1 MNECSANIHL
11 YSGYDWYR
19 TRKTIEDETKAM
31 RKRLE
36 KIRQLLATGQT
47 ADGSIEQTNSVLFNS
62 VHLGLSSNADE
73 WDTGALIAAI
83 DQELDDELE
92 TATQSSWQ
100 SFAPRTE
107 SPQPKPKIKSK
118 RPKKLTRANKA
129 SVEICLEGWKAEVD
143 NFRDDEPL
151 ASRVFATV
159 RDLQILD
166 HMKTSTW
173 KKFLTSMRSDSRG
186 NVRETD
192 SSMVRFELRNVKPVV
207 GLRDE
212 EARLRVRIVVLGWC
226 SMNQFVP
233 VA

>member
-1 MNECSANIHL
+1 
-11 YSGYDWYR
+11 
-19 TRKTIEDETKAM
+19 M

-36 KIRQLLATGQT
+36 KIRQLLATGQ
-47 ADGSIEQTNSVLFNS
+47 APDDSIEQTSAVLFSS
-62 VHLGLSSNADE
+62 VHLGLSSDTDE

-83 DQELDDELE
+83 DQELDDDLE

-107 SPQPKPKIKSK
+107 GSQSKPKIKSK
-118 RPKKLTRANKA
+118 RLKKLTRANKA
-129 SVEICLEGWKAEVD
+129 SVEICLQGLRAEVD

-159 RDLQILD
+159 RDLEILD

-192 SSMVRFELRNVKPVV
+192 SSMVRFELRNIRPVAS
-207 GLRDE
+207 LRDE
-212 EARLRVRIVVLGWC
+212 EARLRVRVAVLGLWFNLSIHPC
-226 SMNQFVP
+226 SSKCYLSNSMLIKTPLIF
-233 VA
+233 

>member
-1 MNECSANIHL
+1 
-11 YSGYDWYR
+11 
-19 TRKTIEDETKAM
+19 M

-47 ADGSIEQTNSVLFNS
+47 ADDSIEQTSAMLFNS
-62 VHLGLSSNADE
+62 VHLGLSSDTEE

-107 SPQPKPKIKSK
+107 APQPKPKVKSK
-118 RPKKLTRANKA
+118 RPKKLSRANKA
-129 SVEICLEGWKAEVD
+129 SVEICLEGLRIETD

-151 ASRVFATV
+151 ASRVFATA
-159 RDLQILD
+159 RDLEILD

-192 SSMVRFELRNVKPVV
+192 SSMIRFELRNVKPVAD
-207 GLRDE
+207 LRDE
-212 EARLRVRIVVLGWC
+212 EARLRVSVVELDWWFKLSIRPC
-226 SMNQFVP
+226 SLKCSLLNSMLIKMP
-233 VA
+233 STS

>member
-1 MNECSANIHL
+1 M
-11 YSGYDWYR
+11 
-19 TRKTIEDETKAM
+19 IEDESKVM

-47 ADGSIEQTNSVLFNS
+47 ADDSIEQTSAVLFNS
-62 VHLGLSSNADE
+62 VHLGLSSDIDE

-100 SFAPRTE
+100 SFAPRAEALQPST
-107 SPQPKPKIKSK
+107 PKPKVKSK

-129 SVEICLEGWKAEVD
+129 SVEVCLEGLRAEVD

-151 ASRVFATV
+151 TSRVFATV
-159 RDLQILD
+159 RDLEILD
-166 HMKTSTW
+166 HMRTSTW

-192 SSMVRFELRNVKPVV
+192 SSMVRFELRSVKPVAS
-207 GLRDE
+207 LRDE
-212 EARLRVRIVVLGWC
+212 EARLRVRVIVLG
-226 SMNQFVP
+226 
-233 VA
+233 

>member
-1 MNECSANIHL
+1 
-11 YSGYDWYR
+11 
-19 TRKTIEDETKAM
+19 M

-36 KIRQLLATGQT
+36 KIRQLLAKGQT
-47 ADGSIEQTNSVLFNS
+47 PDDSIEQTSAVLFNS
-62 VHLGLSSNADE
+62 VHLGLSSDTDE

-107 SPQPKPKIKSK
+107 APQLKPKVKSK
-118 RPKKLTRANKA
+118 RPKKLTRANKS
-129 SVEICLEGWKAEVD
+129 SVEICLEGLRTEVN

-159 RDLQILD
+159 RELEILD

-173 KKFLTSMRSDSRG
+173 KKFLTSMRSDPRG

-192 SSMVRFELRNVKPVV
+192 SSMIRFELRNVKPVA
-207 GLRDE
+207 GLHDE
-212 EARLRVRIVVLGWC
+212 EARLRVRVVELSCWFKLLIDLSSSKC
-226 SMNQFVP
+226 YLLNSTLTKMP
-233 VA
+233 LTS

>member
-1 MNECSANIHL
+1 
-11 YSGYDWYR
+11 
-19 TRKTIEDETKAM
+19 M

-47 ADGSIEQTNSVLFNS
+47 PDDSIEQTSAVLFNS
-62 VHLGLSSNADE
+62 VHLGLSSDADE

-100 SFAPRTE
+100 SFAPRPE
-107 SPQPKPKIKSK
+107 APHPKPKVKSK
-118 RPKKLTRANKA
+118 RPKKLSRANKA
-129 SVEICLEGWKAEVD
+129 SVEICLEGLRTEIN

-159 RDLQILD
+159 RDLEILD

-173 KKFLTSMRSDSRG
+173 KKFLTSMKSDSRG
-186 NVRETD
+186 NVRETE
-192 SSMVRFELRNVKPVV
+192 SSMIRFELRNVKPVA

-212 EARLRVRIVVLGWC
+212 EARLRVSIVELDWYFYLSIRPYSLKC
-226 SMNQFVP
+226 YPSNSTLIKMP
-233 VA
+233 LTS

>member
-1 MNECSANIHL
+1 
-11 YSGYDWYR
+11 
-19 TRKTIEDETKAM
+19 M

-47 ADGSIEQTNSVLFNS
+47 ADDSIEQTSAVLFNS
-62 VHLGLSSNADE
+62 VHLGLSSDTDE
-73 WDTGALIAAI
+73 WDAGALIAAI

-100 SFAPRTE
+100 SFAPRAE
-107 SPQPKPKIKSK
+107 AVPPKPKVKSR

-129 SVEICLEGWKAEVD
+129 SVEVCLVGLRAEVD

-151 ASRVFATV
+151 TSRVFATV
-159 RDLQILD
+159 RDLEILD
-166 HMKTSTW
+166 HMRTSTW

-192 SSMVRFELRNVKPVV
+192 SSMVRFELRSVKPVAD
-207 GLRDE
+207 LRDE
-212 EARLRVRIVVLGWC
+212 EARLRVRVIVLSCG
-226 SMNQFVP
+226 STHETVP
-233 VA
+233 

>member
-1 MNECSANIHL
+1 
-11 YSGYDWYR
+11 
-19 TRKTIEDETKAM
+19 M

-47 ADGSIEQTNSVLFNS
+47 PDDSIEQTSAVLFNS
-62 VHLGLSSNADE
+62 VHLGLPSDGDE

-100 SFAPRTE
+100 SFAPRAE
-107 SPQPKPKIKSK
+107 SSQLKPRARSK

-129 SVEICLEGWKAEVD
+129 SVEICLEGLRADMD

-159 RDLQILD
+159 RDLEILD

-173 KKFLTSMRSDSRG
+173 KKFLTPMRSDSRG

-192 SSMVRFELRNVKPVV
+192 SSMVRFELRSVKPVA

-212 EARLRVRIVVLGWC
+212 EARLRVRVITLDRWFNLSVRPYSSKCYL
-226 SMNQFVP
+226 SNSTLIKTP
-233 VA
+233 LTS

>member
-1 MNECSANIHL
+1 
-11 YSGYDWYR
+11 
-19 TRKTIEDETKAM
+19 M

-47 ADGSIEQTNSVLFNS
+47 PDDSIEQTSAVLFNS
-62 VHLGLSSNADE
+62 VHLGLSSDADE

-100 SFAPRTE
+100 SFAPRAE
-107 SPQPKPKIKSK
+107 SSQPKPRVKSK

-129 SVEICLEGWKAEVD
+129 SVEICLEGLRAEMD

-159 RDLQILD
+159 RDLEVLD

-192 SSMVRFELRNVKPVV
+192 SSMVRFELRSVKPVAR
-207 GLRDE
+207 LHNE
-212 EARLRVRIVVLGWC
+212 EARLRVRIIMLGWRFNLSIRPC
-226 SMNQFVP
+226 SSECYLSNSTLIKTP
-233 VA
+233 LTS